1 MKQKKNASS
10 AGAGR
15 RIVNEM
21 RLRLPASSVNEGVA
35 RGTVGA
41 FLAQLD
47 PTVEELA
54 DLKCV
59 VSEAVT
65 NCVVHAYGGRGGA
78 IYITV
83 RARADREVEL
93 SVRDCGCGIADV
105 AEAMRPMFTTDKS
118 GERSGMGFAVMQA
131 FADRVRVRS
140 EVGKGTKVTV
150 TKRLSSAGER

>member
-15 RIVNEM
+15 RIINEM

-78 IYITV
+78 IYITI

-118 GERSGMGFAVMQA
+118 GERSAPLLSAVYHNSAFCESPDIIFRVIRFA
-131 FADRVRVRS
+131 FF
-140 EVGKGTKVTV
+140 GKCT
-150 TKRLSSAGER
+150 RN

>member
-1 MKQKKNASS
+1 MKNSNKTAS
-10 AGAGR
+10 AGEGR
-15 RIVNEM
+15 RVVNEM
-21 RLRLPASSVNEGVA
+21 RLRLPALSQNEGVA

-83 RARADREVEL
+83 RARANREVEL
-93 SVRDCGCGIADV
+93 SVRDRGCGIANV
-105 AEAMRPMFTTDKS
+105 REAMQPMFTTDKS

-131 FADRVRVRS
+131 FSDRVRVLS
-140 EVGKGTKVTV
+140 AVGKGTKVTV
-150 TKRLSSAGER
+150 IKRLSPAGEL